1 MSRVAIVHD
10 YLTQRGGAERVALEM
25 TKAFPEA
32 TLYTTVYNPD
42 ATFSEFA
49 DADVRVVP
57 WLTRVPAARNDPRVA
72 LPVLPLAVR
81 SLGEIDA
88 DVVLCSSS
96 GWSHGVRTSGRKVV
110 YCHNPARWL
119 YQPEAYFGR
128 LPRRLRAAVSWFLRP
143 LRRWD
148 ARAVDTCDVYLAN
161 SRNVARRI
169 TSVYGRD
176 SAVVHPPRGLDAT
189 GPLEA
194 VPGLEPG
201 FYLTVSRKRGYKRSR
216 DIARA
221 FVGGDRRL
229 VQVGGEPVDQDNVT
243 RLTGL
248 SDAQLRW
255 LYSNARALI
264 AVGDEDFGLTPVE
277 CYAFGTPAIVLSAG
291 GYLETASPVATVQ
304 VPRPTV
310 GALRTALT
318 EVEERPW
325 DAGAIRRHAEQWAPS
340 TFHAALREFVET
352 AARAA

>member
-25 TKAFPEA
+25 TRAFPDA
-32 TLYTTVYNPD
+32 PVYTTVYNPES
-42 ATFSEFA
+42 TFAGFA

-57 WLTRVPAARNDPRVA
+57 WLTRVPAAKSDPRVA

-96 GWSHGVRTSGRKVV
+96 GWSHGVKTSGRKVV

-128 LPRRLRAAVSWFLRP
+128 LPRRLRQAASWLMRP

-148 ARAVDTCDVYLAN
+148 ARASESCDVYLAN
-161 SRNVARRI
+161 SRNVAGRI
-169 TSVYGRD
+169 SSVYGRD
-176 SAVVHPPRGLDAT
+176 SRVVHPPRGLDAS
-189 GPLEA
+189 GPQEPVA
-194 VPGLEPG
+194 GLEPG

-221 FVGGDRRL
+221 FADGDRRL
-229 VQVGGEPVDQDNVT
+229 VQVGGEAVDEANVT
-243 RLTGL
+243 RLVGL

-255 LYSNARALI
+255 LYANARALI

-277 CYAFGTPAIVLSAG
+277 CYAFGTPAVVLSAG
-291 GYLETASPVATVQ
+291 GYLETASAVSTVQ
-304 VPRPTV
+304 VERPTV
-310 GALRTALT
+310 
-318 EVEERPW
+318 E
-325 DAGAIRRHAEQWAPS
+325 AIRAALAAVEARTWDPDAIRDHAEQWAPA
-340 TFHAALREFVET
+340 TFQARLREVVKT